1 MKNVWIVDDDRS
13 IRWVLEKALQ
23 KADIPCK
30 TFSEAESVLQA
41 IKKEQP
47 ALILSDIHMPGKSG
61 LEMLAEIKKS
71 YPKLPII
78 IMTAYSDLDSAVAS
92 FQGGAFEYLPK
103 PFDIDKAIELV
114 RRATEESEEEE
125 QTPAEE
131 TASEII
137 GKAPAMQ
144 EVFRAIGRLSQS
156 KATVLL
162 TGESGAGKEVV
173 ARALHKHS
181 PRSNAPFVAI
191 NMAAI
196 PKDLME
202 TELFGHEKGA
212 FTGASAIRHGRFE
225 QAEGGTLFLDEIG
238 DMPAELQTRLLRVL
252 SDGYYYRVGGH
263 QSLKANVRIIAATHQ
278 NLEAM
283 VRENRFR
290 EDLYHR
296 LNVIRLRLPPLRERP
311 EDIPLLGNHFLQM
324 SAENLGVEPKLMSEE
339 AMEFLKRFPFPGNVR
354 QLENLCNWLVVMAPS
369 QHIRV
374 TDLPEEVRNGEAEKV
389 HKNGE
394 VSGSTPAGGS
404 WEELLKG
411 EVKEMLKNQSPDLMK
426 QLADTFESIVI
437 GTALEYTHGRRVDAA
452 TRLGIGRNTITRKIA
467 ELKLESED

>member
-162 TGESGAGKEVV
+162 TGESGAGKEVI

-311 EDIPLLGNHFLQM
+311 EDIPLLVNHFLQK